1 MLRFYCLIDRR
12 VEKLLGELE
21 TEVKEVERKE
31 QLNENVAKSDSELI
45 EAMEKT
51 LQKKN
56 MLPSRDQVS
65 A

>member
-1 MLRFYCLIDRR
+1 MIDRR